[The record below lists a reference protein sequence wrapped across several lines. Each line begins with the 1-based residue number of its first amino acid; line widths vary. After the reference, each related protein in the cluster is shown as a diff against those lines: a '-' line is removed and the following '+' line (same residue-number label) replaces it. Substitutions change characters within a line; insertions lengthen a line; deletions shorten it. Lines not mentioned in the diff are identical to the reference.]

1 MLSPDRF
8 PCFQC
13 FRIFSAAAFA
23 AVSGPFLRVD
33 AQSVRRAVV
42 PCASPRKYVLV
53 HMYCHRPWRGGARS
67 AGRAN
72 HLSPPATSPVST
84 RGDAPPI
91 SGVCIVTV
99 RLRIVAHRSVL
110 PNATD
115 PSDPTPQGG
124 VPGTARMDAVPVRR
138 ITVRSIHAIRQ
149 GPASQL
155 PAVVALCPFFFFR
168 LTANLYSIPSSF
180 FFLPP
185 SNTIFPPAIAP
196 LRAFHRSRGCDRLR
210 FDCSCC
216 LPLPS
221 DCHHSFWRRQ
231 F

>member
-155 PAVVALCPFFFFR
+155 PAVVALCPFFFLSADCQSLLDSVFV
-168 LTANLYSIPSSF
+168 LFS
-180 FFLPP
+180 PP
-185 SNTIFPPAIAP
+185 F
-196 LRAFHRSRGCDRLR
+196 
-210 FDCSCC
+210 
-216 LPLPS
+216 
-221 DCHHSFWRRQ
+221 
-231 F
+231 